1 MDNCV
6 LGVRIYQCICWLN
19 VHLDLNFNVDPTWHL
34 RYAWRVFPGSP
45 ENCRYPIQYSYPK
58 SCRSAQFCQRDGKR
72 KSLASLFRLHFCTLL
87 VFLDLSGV
95 FWKVFRL
102 VLCILCSAALLLS
115 WVLSCSSHSR
125 CSAVGRRRKRKRFVW
140 QGTWIFT
147 CQSLSY
153 LSIYPCHCTPRE
165 SNSSSKISSAAEKKH
180 LGTLADSTLYVGIS
194 PLISGHLPQRNLPPE
209 INLRLMVFDCSAKV
223 WSLILEWRRGR
234 FLRTWLRGKGRWGQ
248 T

>member
-19 VHLDLNFNVDPTWHL
+19 VQLDLNFNVDPNWHL

-45 ENCRYPIQYSYPK
+45 ENRRYPIQYSYPK

-102 VLCILCSAALLLS
+102 VLCILCCFLES
-115 WVLSCSSHSR
+115 WVVV
-125 CSAVGRRRKRKRFVW
+125 AI
-140 QGTWIFT
+140 QGVQLWGDEERERDSFDKEHESLLV
-147 CQSLSY
+147 SLS
-153 LSIYPCHCTPRE
+153 
-165 SNSSSKISSAAEKKH
+165 
-180 LGTLADSTLYVGIS
+180 
-194 PLISGHLPQRNLPPE
+194 LI
-209 INLRLMVFDCSAKV
+209 
-223 WSLILEWRRGR
+223 
-234 FLRTWLRGKGRWGQ
+234 
-248 T
+248 